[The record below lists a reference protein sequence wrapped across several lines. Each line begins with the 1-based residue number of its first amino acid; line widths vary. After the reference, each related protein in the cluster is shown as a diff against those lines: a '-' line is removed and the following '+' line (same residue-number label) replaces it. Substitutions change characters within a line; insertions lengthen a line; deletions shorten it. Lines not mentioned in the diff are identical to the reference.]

1 MVWIGKRWLM
11 VMVMDGDGAM
21 RRCLVVVVVVKVS

>member
-21 RRCLVVVVVVKVS
+21 RRCLVGVGGVEVS